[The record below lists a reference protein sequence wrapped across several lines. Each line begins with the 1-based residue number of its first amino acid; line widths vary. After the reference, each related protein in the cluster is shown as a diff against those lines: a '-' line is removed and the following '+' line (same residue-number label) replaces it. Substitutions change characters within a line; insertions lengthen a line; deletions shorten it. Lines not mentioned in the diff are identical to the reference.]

1 MCGISGFI
9 SEKLN
14 WDDLV
19 KMTDRLIHR
28 GPDDGGYFLQ
38 KKCGL
43 GHRRLS
49 IMDLSKTANQPMT
62 SHNGNFVTVY
72 NGEIYDFQ
80 GLKKEIENHPD
91 FCPAENLNWNT
102 TSDTEVILEAFSI
115 WGQKFV
121 SKLNG
126 MFAIAIYDIQKESL
140 HLFRDRLGIKPI
152 YYYQDQNTFAFASE
166 LKSLTSISPIKSKLS
181 IDKQAIN
188 QFLYLGYIPAPLSIF
203 QEIKKF
209 PQGAYANISQGR
221 LSFQSY
227 WTPYDKIEKEALSNI
242 DEAKNQLKSLIV
254 SSVKN
259 RLVSDVSF
267 GTFLSGGIDSS
278 LVTAVAQSHTNTPI
292 NTFTIGFNE
301 EGYKNEAPFAKKIA
315 NHLGTNHHELYVAEK
330 DVLDLIPKLSS
341 IYDEPYGDSSALP
354 TLLVSKMAKQKVSM
368 TLSGDGGD
376 ELFMGYGAYRWA
388 EKLNKPMMG
397 LLRSPI
403 AMALALGNNRQK
415 RAAQLLKK
423 GSFNRYK
430 SHIFSQEQYM
440 FSEKEIAQVLQ
451 KECFKLIDLNEDIP
465 SVNRKLDAKEQQA
478 LFDINYYLP
487 DDLLVKVDRAS
498 MQYALETRVPI
509 LDYRIV
515 EFALN
520 LNSNLKLH
528 QGESK
533 WLLKEVLYDFVPAP
547 FFDRPKWGFGIPLAK
562 WMQNHLKP
570 YMESLL
576 FVENEVFDKKEVA
589 SLYKRFLNG
598 ETYLYNRLWL
608 ISRVNEFIMQNK

>member
-9 SEKLN
+9 SNKLN

-19 KMTDRLIHR
+19 KMTDQLIHR

-62 SHNGNFVTVY
+62 SHNGDFVIVY
-72 NGEIYDFQ
+72 NGEIYNFQ
-80 GLKKEIENHPD
+80 GLKKEIENHPK
-91 FCPAENLNWNT
+91 FCPAENSNWNT
-102 TSDTEVILEAFSI
+102 TSDTEVILEAFFI
-115 WGQKFV
+115 WGHDFV

-152 YYYQDQNTFAFASE
+152 YYFQDQETFAFASE
-166 LKSLTSISPIKSKLS
+166 LKSLTCISSIKSKLS
-181 IDKQAIN
+181 IDKQAVN

-209 PQGAYANISQGR
+209 PQASYASFNQGK
-221 LSFQSY
+221 LSFYSY
-227 WTPYDKIEKEALSNI
+227 WTPYDKIEKVALSNI
-242 DEAKNQLKSLIV
+242 DEAKSKLKDLIV
-254 SSVKN
+254 GSVKN

-278 LVTAVAQSHTNTPI
+278 LVTAVAQSHTNTPL

-301 EGYKNEAPFAKKIA
+301 DGFKNEAPFAKKIA
-315 NHLGTNHHELYVAEK
+315 NYLGTNHHELYVTEK

-388 EKLNKPMMG
+388 EKLNKPMMN
-397 LLRSPI
+397 LFRNPLSL
-403 AMALALGNNRQK
+403 ALSLGNNRQK
-415 RAAQLLKK
+415 RAALLLKK
-423 GSFNRYK
+423 SSSDRFK

-451 KECFKLIDLNEDIP
+451 KEYLILINLNEDIP

-509 LDYRIV
+509 LDYQIV

-533 WLLKEVLYDFVPAP
+533 WLLKQVLYDFVPAS

-562 WMQNHLKP
+562 WMQNDLKP

-576 FVENEVFDKKEVA
+576 FAENEVFDKKEVA

-608 ISRVNEFIMQNK
+608 ISRVNEFLIMNN

>member
-9 SEKLN
+9 SQKLN

-19 KMTDRLIHR
+19 KMTDRQIHR
-28 GPDDGGYFLQ
+28 GPDDGSYFLQ

-49 IMDLSKTANQPMT
+49 IVDLSKTANQPMT
-62 SHNGNFVTVY
+62 SHNGNFIIAY
-72 NGEIYDFQ
+72 NGEIYGYQ
-80 GLKKEIENHPD
+80 KLKKEIENHPD
-91 FCPAENLNWNT
+91 FCPGENSNWNT

-115 WGQKFV
+115 WGHEFV
-121 SKLNG
+121 RKLNG
-126 MFAIAIYDIQKESL
+126 MFAIAIYDVQKESL

-152 YYYQDQNTFAFASE
+152 YYFQDQETFAFASE
-166 LKSLTSISPIKSKLS
+166 LKSLTCISSIKYKLS

-188 QFLYLGYIPAPLSIF
+188 QFLYLGYIPAPLSIYN
-203 QEIKKF
+203 EIRKF
-209 PQGAYANISQGR
+209 PQASYATFSQGK
-221 LSFQSY
+221 LSFHRY
-227 WTPYDKIEKEALSNI
+227 WTPYDKIEKEPLSNI
-242 DEAKNQLKSLIV
+242 EEAKFQLKELIV
-254 SSVKN
+254 GSVKN

-278 LVTAVAQSHTNTPI
+278 LVTAVAQGLTDTPL
-292 NTFTIGFNE
+292 NTFTIGFGE
-301 EGYKNEAPFAKKIA
+301 EGFKNEAPFAKKIA
-315 NHLGTNHHELYVAEK
+315 RYLGTNHHELYVTEK
-330 DVLDLIPKLSS
+330 DILDLIPKLSS
-341 IYDEPYGDSSALP
+341 IYDEPFGDSSALP
-354 TLLVSKMAKQKVSM
+354 TLLVSKMAKQKVCM

-388 EKLNKPMMG
+388 EKLNKPMMS
-397 LLRSPI
+397 LFRNPM
-403 AMALALGNNRQK
+403 AMALSLGNNRQK

-423 GSFNRYK
+423 SSSDKFK

-440 FSEKEIAQVLQ
+440 FSEKEISQVLQ
-451 KECFKLIDLNEDIP
+451 NEYLTLIDLNENIP
-465 SVNRKLDAKEQQA
+465 SVNRKLNAKEQQA

-498 MQYALETRVPI
+498 MQYALETRVPL
-509 LDYRIV
+509 LDYQIV

-520 LNSNLKLH
+520 LNSNLKIN

-533 WLLKEVLYDFVPAP
+533 WLLKQVLYDFVPASY
-547 FFDRPKWGFGIPLAK
+547 FDRPKWGFGIPLAK
-562 WMQNHLKP
+562 WMQNDLKP

-576 FVENEVFDKKEVA
+576 FTENDVVNTAEVKK
-589 SLYKRFLNG
+589 LYQRFLNG

-608 ISRVNEFIMQNK
+608 ISRVNEFLIMNL